1 MTQLIIYSE
10 DGSTCTGT
18 TYDPNMVSRLD
29 RRQAT
34 ETWQVGYV
42 GGALAI
48 RLKTISALNALLRQ
62 AKDGDSMQI
71 VYRPRFGSAELRETR
86 IVRLAGSGTQPLLMP
101 GNAAALSDEQ
111 IVRLLGACWGEFLV
125 VTYQLLNQTAAN
137 VEPLPDSRR
146 VFSYPLAA
154 AVR

>member
-18 TYDPNMVSRLD
+18 TYDPNMISRLEG
-29 RRQAT
+29 RQAM

-48 RLKTISALNALLRQ
+48 RLKTVSALNALLRQ
-62 AKDGDSMQI
+62 ARDGDGMQI
-71 VYRPRFGSAELRETR
+71 VYRPRFGSGELRETR
-86 IVRLAGSGTQPLLMP
+86 IVRLAGSGMQPLLMA
-101 GNAAALSDEQ
+101 GNAVPLSDEQ
-111 IVRLLGACWGEFLV
+111 IVRLLGACWGEYLV
-125 VTYQLLNQTAAN
+125 VTYQLVNQTEAN
-137 VEPLPDSRR
+137 LEPLPASLL
-146 VFSYPLAA
+146 VASAPLAA